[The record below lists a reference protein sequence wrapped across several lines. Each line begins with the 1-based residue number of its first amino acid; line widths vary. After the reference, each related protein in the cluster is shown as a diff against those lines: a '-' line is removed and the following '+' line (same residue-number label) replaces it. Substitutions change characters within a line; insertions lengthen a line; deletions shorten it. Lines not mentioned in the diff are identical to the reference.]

1 MTRVG
6 KRKYL
11 DWAGDRE
18 CGTEARALEVAQQ
31 IGISNVNSQN
41 DANQMNAECR
51 RQNNASNDSS
61 PSPSPS
67 PEPLVESGPTFVGS
81 NADGQGLTAAEW
93 DLYSAQ
99 TMQALNAASAEQL
112 QNSVNST
119 SLAIQNLQNEA
130 SAYVQDSST
139 ARNTYSED
147 AASWRTQYSTDAQE
161 RWNKFDSSMDYKA
174 ATDSQKIKGE
184 YDVSLRKIMNAGNES
199 VAKIQGEYS
208 TANTRLSGEYS
219 LAGEKVRC
227 AASRDVAQ
235 RNKEASMFGSFLG
248 GFWS

>member
-1 MTRVG
+1 MTKVG

-31 IGISNVNSQN
+31 IGITNVNSQN

-51 RQNNASNDSS
+51 KQNNASAPS

-81 NADGQGLTAAEW
+81 NADGQGLTAAEF
-93 DLYSAQ
+93 DLYSQQ
-99 TMQALNAASAEQL
+99 TMFGLQSAQ
-112 QNSVNST
+112 QSQVQDSINST

-130 SAYVQDSST
+130 SAYAQDSES
-139 ARNTYSED
+139 ARNVYSED
-147 AASWRTQYSTDAQE
+147 ASSWRTQYSVDAQE

-174 ATDSQKIKGE
+174 TTDAQKIKGE

-219 LAGEKVRC
+219 LAGEKVRG